1 VGTQKNRNI
10 PFGHIEIMNLK
21 KTVPHSS
28 KLKNSK
34 FLRTHL
40 FCWSVAIALAL
51 TACTTRVETYQKYSN
66 LPEPL
71 PASEGQLIFEES
83 KCVYC
88 HGIQGDGNGFIAEG
102 LNPQPSDFTTV
113 ASNNSDRKE
122 RWKKAIEKGIPGTSM
137 PAFQEFSPN
146 QIRDLI
152 DYLESLSKIEK

>member
-1 VGTQKNRNI
+1 
-10 PFGHIEIMNLK
+10 MNLK
-21 KTVPHSS
+21 QARPHSS

-34 FLRTHL
+34 LKRSLFL
-40 FCWSVAIALAL
+40 CWSVAITLAL
-51 TACTTRVETYQKYSN
+51 TACTTRVETYQQFSN

-71 PASEGQLIFEES
+71 PASEGQLIYEES

-102 LNPQPSDFTTV
+102 LNPRPSDFTSV
-113 ASNNSDRKE
+113 ASNNSERKE
-122 RWKKAIEKGIPGTSM
+122 RWKKAVEKGIPGTSM

-152 DYLESLSKIEK
+152 DYLQSFSKIEN